1 MTLKNGRYYAVLK
14 YIDAGGRRKTKWI
27 LLGFPEKGDKRK
39 AEVGLARR
47 LTELT
52 FSKEV
57 SDLSGDT
64 LDGKRMGI
72 EQQSAKTKSGLCIS
86 PLIGGSRKYF
96 MQVKETPA
104 METGLALPEGG
115 DFGSRWREG

>member
-1 MTLKNGRYYAVLK
+1 MPEGGGKRNGYHR
-14 YIDAGGRRKTKWI
+14 
-27 LLGFPEKGDKRK
+27 GFPKCAISARPRW
-39 AEVGLARR
+39 GLARR

-57 SDLSGDT
+57 GDLSGDT